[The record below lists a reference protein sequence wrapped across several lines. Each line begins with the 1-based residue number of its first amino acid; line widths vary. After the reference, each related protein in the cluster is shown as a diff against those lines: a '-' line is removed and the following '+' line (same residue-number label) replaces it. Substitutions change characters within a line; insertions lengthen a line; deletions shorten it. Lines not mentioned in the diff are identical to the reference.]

1 MHIAP
6 EVRQALLE
14 NRPVVALETTII
26 SHGMPYPE
34 SVQTALEVERIIREN
49 GAVPATIGII
59 DGEPIIGLTP
69 AQLDAF
75 GTRRG
80 IWKVSR
86 RDLPIVM
93 AKREWGATTVAATM
107 ILAAQAGIRFFVTG
121 GIGGVQRG
129 WESTL
134 DISADL
140 EELARTSVCVI
151 CAGAKYIL
159 DIPATMEV
167 LETKGVPVL
176 GIGTDEMPGFFVQTT
191 GSKIDARCDTPE
203 ELAQIVYTKWQNGL
217 DGGVLAVDPIPA
229 EHALDRKIADK
240 AIATAIKEMEEQGIR
255 GKDETPFLLKRIV
268 ELTGGESLKANIA
281 LIEHNAADGA
291 RIAAAYAKLANRQ

>member
-167 LETKGVPVL
+167 YKACIQRGY
-176 GIGTDEMPGFFVQTT
+176 TT
-191 GSKIDARCDTPE
+191 AFIDAGCIVSTPTCGPCLGGYMGILAEGERCVSTTNRNFVGRMGHVNSE
-203 ELAQIVYTKWQNGL
+203 VYLAS
-217 DGGVLAVDPIPA
+217 P
-229 EHALDRKIADK
+229 
-240 AIATAIKEMEEQGIR
+240 ATAAASA
-255 GKDETPFLLKRIV
+255 
-268 ELTGGESLKANIA
+268 LTGHITDPREV
-281 LIEHNAADGA
+281 
-291 RIAAAYAKLANRQ
+291 